1 MPNALQRMHMKIRRA
16 LISVSDKTNLIH
28 FAQSLSAM
36 GIEILSTGGTAKVLI
51 DANIPVK
58 EISEITRFPEML
70 DGRVKTLHTFIH
82 GGILA
87 KREDHAREIEDHQ
100 LPLIDLVVINL
111 YPFQKT
117 ISNPNTSIDEAIE
130 QIDIGGPALLRSAAK
145 NHRDVIVVP
154 SIDHYGFIS
163 EELKRCGDLSLQMRQ
178 ELALEVFEMT
188 NQYDFA
194 IEQYLRKKWK
204 GEKIESIRLRNVKP
218 FGRYAENHHQK
229 GRMGTLDKKGVFKQI
244 RGKALGYNNYLDA
257 DAAWNT
263 VLEFS
268 DKPTAVI
275 VKHGNPCG
283 IASSD
288 TLAEALERAWQSDS
302 VSAFGSIIA
311 FNKPVDVPTL
321 QVLCER
327 ENPQGKKGWFV
338 EMLIAPSFT
347 SNALEYLNT
356 KSAKA
361 SLRLLI
367 ADTSLCDEEYRSI
380 SGGVLIQEKDR
391 NIYPTKSIK
400 DLFCPAYLHEEK
412 KLGVVTEKIPSEHHL
427 FDFAFRACKH
437 IKSNAICITR
447 EWKPGCFQLLG
458 MGAGQPNRRDSVV
471 KLALT
476 KAKEN
481 LSQEGDEDYIA
492 AQLKNCVLA
501 SDAFF
506 PFSDSIEAIASANIR
521 SIIQP
526 GGSVND
532 DKVIEACN
540 HHEIAMV
547 FTGMRHFK
555 H

>member
-1 MPNALQRMHMKIRRA
+1 MKIHRA
-16 LISVSDKTNLIH
+16 LISVSDKTNLIP
-28 FAQSLSAM
+28 FAKSLSSM
-36 GIEILSTGGTAKVLI
+36 GVEIISTGGTARALA
-51 DANIPVK
+51 DADIPVI

-70 DGRVKTLHTFIH
+70 EGRVKTLHPFIH

-87 KREDHAREIEDHQ
+87 KRKDHVREIAEHK

-111 YPFQKT
+111 YPFQTT
-117 ISNPNTSIDEAIE
+117 IADPNTTLDEAIE

-145 NHRDVIVVP
+145 NYQDVIVVP
-154 SIDHYGFIS
+154 SFKHYEPIAQ
-163 EELKRCGDLSLQMRQ
+163 ELQKKGDLPFEMRRD
-178 ELALEVFEMT
+178 LALEVFAMT

-194 IEQYLRKKWK
+194 IEQYLREKWK

-218 FGRYAENHHQK
+218 LGRYAENHHQK
-229 GRMGTLDKKGVFKQI
+229 GRVGTLQRERVFKQI

-263 VLEFS
+263 VLEFTQ
-268 DKPTAVI
+268 KPTAVI

-283 IASSD
+283 VASSD
-288 TLAEALERAWQSDS
+288 TLQEALERAWQSDS

-311 FNKPVDVPTL
+311 FNETVDVPTL

-347 SNALEYLNT
+347 SEALNYLNT
-356 KSAKA
+356 KPAKA
-361 SLRLLI
+361 SLRLLLAEI
-367 ADTSLCDEEYRSI
+367 PQSREEYRSI
-380 SGGVLIQEKDR
+380 AGGILIQEKDR
-391 NIYPTKSIK
+391 DLYSTESIK
-400 DLFCPAYLHEEK
+400 DLFRPSYLFEDK
-412 KLGVVTEKIPSEHHL
+412 KVGIVTEKIPLNHDL
-427 FDFAFRACKH
+427 FDFSFRVCKH

-447 EWKPGCFQLLG
+447 EWKTGCFQLLG

-476 KAKEN
+476 KAREN
-481 LSQEGDEDYIA
+481 LCQEGDEEYITS
-492 AQLKNCVLA
+492 QLKGCVLA

-506 PFSDSIEAIASANIR
+506 PFSDSIDAIASANIC

-540 HHEIAMV
+540 THHIAMV